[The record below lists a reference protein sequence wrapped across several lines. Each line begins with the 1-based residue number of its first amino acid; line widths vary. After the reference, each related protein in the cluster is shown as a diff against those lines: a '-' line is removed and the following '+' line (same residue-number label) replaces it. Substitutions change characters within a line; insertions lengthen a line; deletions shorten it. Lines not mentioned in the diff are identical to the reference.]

1 MVNRKKIENKE
12 RLIHIL
18 EAIDE
23 IFFFT
28 SSLTLEQ
35 FLEDRKTKLAIEKL
49 FEIIGE
55 AAYKI
60 DKKFKDS
67 YPDVEWNSMETT
79 RHILVHNYYEVSA
92 EILWNAKELYLKD
105 LKMNI
110 KKIVN
115 ELEK

>member
-1 MVNRKKIENKE
+1 MANRRKLENKE

-28 SSLTLEQ
+28 KDINLEE

-60 DKKFKDS
+60 DKEFKDS
-67 YPDVEWNSMETT
+67 YPNIEWTAMETT
-79 RHILVHNYYEVSA
+79 RHILVHNYYEVSS
-92 EILWNAKELYLKD
+92 EILWNAKELYLNN
-105 LKMNI
+105 LKKSI
-110 KKIVN
+110 KEIIEN
-115 ELEK
+115 LD